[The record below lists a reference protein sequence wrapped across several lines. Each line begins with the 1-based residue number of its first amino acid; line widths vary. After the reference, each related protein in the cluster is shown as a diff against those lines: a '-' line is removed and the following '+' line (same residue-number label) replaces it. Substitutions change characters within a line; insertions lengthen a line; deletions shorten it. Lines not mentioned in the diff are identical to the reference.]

1 MIHLHLTALV
11 LAIIL
16 FIITYNSIDSP
27 DGESKY
33 SKALHMVLRLIYLII
48 LFTGLML
55 FLDFSSGDQM
65 MYGLKFLAGLI
76 TIGLMEMALIK
87 QRKKGTGRNLVIAL
101 VIFLIVTIALGI
113 YLPAGPLSALFA

>member
-1 MIHLHLTALV
+1 MA
-11 LAIIL
+11 
-16 FIITYNSIDSP
+16 NPSIQKHCIWSW
-27 DGESKY
+27 
-33 SKALHMVLRLIYLII
+33 RLIYLII

>member
-33 SKALHMVLRLIYLII
+33 SKALHMVLRVIYLII

>member
-11 LAIIL
+11 LAVIL

>member
-1 MIHLHLTALV
+1 MIHLHLTSLV

-16 FIITYNSIDSP
+16 FIITYNSIDRP

>member
-101 VIFLIVTIALGI
+101 VVFLIVTIALGI

>member
-33 SKALHMVLRLIYLII
+33 SKALHMVLRVIYLII

-101 VIFLIVTIALGI
+101 VVFLIVTIALGI

>member
-1 MIHLHLTALV
+1 MIHLHLTSLV

-16 FIITYNSIDSP
+16 FIITYNSIDRP

-113 YLPAGPLSALFA
+113 YLRPVRSSAMFA

>member
-16 FIITYNSIDSP
+16 FIITYNSIDRP

-113 YLPAGPLSALFA
+113 YLPAGPLSAMFA

>member
-87 QRKKGTGRNLVIAL
+87 QRKKGDGTQSRHRAGHIPDRDRLPLESIYRLVR
-101 VIFLIVTIALGI
+101 
-113 YLPAGPLSALFA
+113 

>member
-1 MIHLHLTALV
+1 MIHLHLTSLV

-16 FIITYNSIDSP
+16 FIITYNSIDRP

-101 VIFLIVTIALGI
+101 VIFLVVTIALGI

>member
-1 MIHLHLTALV
+1 MIHLHLTSLV

-16 FIITYNSIDSP
+16 FIITYNSIDRP

-113 YLPAGPLSALFA
+113 YLPAGPLSAMFA